1 VGEALKDRGRA
12 PDRVWED
19 GGGGTEKEPP
29 PLAHPSFVKQGLPG
43 SRVQKV
49 GRLLERLPL
58 VGQIRA
64 RQPLHGLLGDGRREE
79 TVFGKVESQVEA
91 RSQLADADRPA
102 DGRGFGMT
110 RMGGEEG
117 FAPGLLR
124 DAPRLDGGHDVSARL
139 PKGCPPKPRN
149 RAEIGKVEKTNRRE
163 KTRERR
169 RGIHRGAVRDEDLF
183 GERLPRQRFEAG
195 AQALGRFVRCD
206 DDGEPH
212 QPERNRKTVRTG
224 FEGTTSR
231 PSDAPTAAFTP
242 RTIGALD
249 GKSFATSPS
258 TDIAASVSTGSQPA
272 ATGIAIPCVF
282 QILQDVRA
290 KTRSPFPRNASA
302 TPWRPI
308 RGTSAR

>member
-1 VGEALKDRGRA
+1 
-12 PDRVWED
+12 
-19 GGGGTEKEPP
+19 
-29 PLAHPSFVKQGLPG
+29 
-43 SRVQKV
+43 
-49 GRLLERLPL
+49 
-58 VGQIRA
+58 
-64 RQPLHGLLGDGRREE
+64 
-79 TVFGKVESQVEA
+79 
-91 RSQLADADRPA
+91 
-102 DGRGFGMT
+102 
-110 RMGGEEG
+110 
-117 FAPGLLR
+117 
-124 DAPRLDGGHDVSARL
+124 
-139 PKGCPPKPRN
+139 
-149 RAEIGKVEKTNRRE
+149 
-163 KTRERR
+163 R

-224 FEGTTSR
+224 FEVTTSR
-231 PSDAPTAAFTP
+231 PIDAPTAAFTP

-290 KTRSPFPRNASA
+290 KARSPFPRNASA

-308 RGTSAR
+308 RGTSARDASAMKASPIIEMTTWVPIWSRPISSAWLTPARSWTVSAITKRYATAAASKNFEE